1 LFCSRITGVS
11 LVRQTGWLYPK
22 MGRLPRAVTEVIRV
36 FETMRPQ
43 LEAAVRP
50 TKM

>member
-1 LFCSRITGVS
+1 
-11 LVRQTGWLYPK
+11 

-43 LEAAVRP
+43 LNAAVRP
-50 TKM
+50 TKML